1 MDFRQLENFIEVSEQ
16 MSFTK
21 AANNLYISQQG
32 LSKSIKA
39 LEDELG
45 VRLFYR
51 TGSLLS
57 LTNYGAILLPRAK
70 EMVQGYKTLLD
81 EVSIEKSSM
90 KKTVRVGL
98 TRGMVTFLPSQLLAS
113 YAKNHP
119 DVKLSIQDYSDIDV
133 DNALLNGEIDI
144 GFCVAPV
151 EKKHL
156 TIQHT
161 RVFNV
166 FFLLSEMHPLAG
178 QGTIDLRQL
187 KDETFLSFGD
197 DNNKGHSSFLERCRK
212 AGFVPNIGMTSS
224 DVSLIMDLCR
234 QNMGVS
240 FYVGEEA
247 AKLPGLCVLPDKLH
261 SWEYTICLCTAAGH
275 GVSADEAAF
284 ISTFRDW

>member
-90 KKTVRVGL
+90 KKTVQVGL

-119 DVKLSIQDYSDIDV
+119 DVKLSIQDYS
-133 DNALLNGEIDI
+133 
-144 GFCVAPV
+144 
-151 EKKHL
+151 
-156 TIQHT
+156 
-161 RVFNV
+161 
-166 FFLLSEMHPLAG
+166 
-178 QGTIDLRQL
+178 
-187 KDETFLSFGD
+187 
-197 DNNKGHSSFLERCRK
+197 
-212 AGFVPNIGMTSS
+212 TSMS
-224 DVSLIMDLCR
+224 ITPC
-234 QNMGVS
+234 
-240 FYVGEEA
+240 
-247 AKLPGLCVLPDKLH
+247 
-261 SWEYTICLCTAAGH
+261 
-275 GVSADEAAF
+275 
-284 ISTFRDW
+284 